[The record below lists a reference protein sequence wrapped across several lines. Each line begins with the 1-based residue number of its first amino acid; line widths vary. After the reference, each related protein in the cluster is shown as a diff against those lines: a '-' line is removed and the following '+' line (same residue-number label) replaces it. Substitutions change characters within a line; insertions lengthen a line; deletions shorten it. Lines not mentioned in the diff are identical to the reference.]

1 MELLPQGSEILLF
14 LTSFF
19 GFLTWYSKNVLRSI
33 NLTRASAIAGVC
45 FGDHAIY
52 PDCRPEFYNA
62 LSTAFS
68 IGNWDSERISF
79 ELPYIKGDKSTIRM
93 GIRMIN
99 TEPQTGH
106 GGNKIAFVHPSSSGG
121 VLVELVEYV

>member
-45 FGDHAIY
+45 FM
-52 PDCRPEFYNA
+52 
-62 LSTAFS
+62 
-68 IGNWDSERISF
+68 ISLF
-79 ELPYIKGDKSTIRM
+79 TWVV
-93 GIRMIN
+93 
-99 TEPQTGH
+99 
-106 GGNKIAFVHPSSSGG
+106 F
-121 VLVELVEYV
+121 